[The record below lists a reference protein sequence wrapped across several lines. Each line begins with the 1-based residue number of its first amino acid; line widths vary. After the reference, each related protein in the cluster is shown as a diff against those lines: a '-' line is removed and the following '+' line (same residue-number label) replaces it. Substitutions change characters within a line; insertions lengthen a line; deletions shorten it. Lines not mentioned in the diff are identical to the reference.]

1 MKLNY
6 LFAAAALAIASC
18 SNATSTPQPEP
29 ATTAEP
35 TVAESQVPAETVA
48 AAETEAPE
56 AAPAEAPK
64 KKDVVKDITNNQLP
78 KASKKPVV
86 IDCWAT
92 WCGPCM
98 KFKPVYHEVAGEM
111 SAKAEFYAAD
121 VDANGDLA
129 QKLGISSIPTV
140 VVILPGKKPIFKTG
154 YMTKA
159 EFTAYLKSVLK

>member
-6 LFAAAALAIASC
+6 LFAAAAIAIASC
-18 SNATSTPQPEP
+18 SNATSTAQPEP
-29 ATTAEP
+29 A
-35 TVAESQVPAETVA
+35 SAETQTA
-48 AAETEAPE
+48 SETLSSATSEMPE

-64 KKDVVKDITNNQLP
+64 KDVVKNITNDQLP
-78 KASKKPVV
+78 KATNKPVV

-111 SAKAEFYAAD
+111 SSKAEFYAAD
-121 VDANGDLA
+121 VDANGKLSE
-129 QKLGISSIPTV
+129 KLGITSIPTV

-159 EFTAYLKSVLK
+159 EFTSYLKSVLK

>member
-6 LFAAAALAIASC
+6 LFAAAAIAIASC
-18 SNATSTPQPEP
+18 SNATSTAQPEP
-29 ATTAEP
+29 ASTPEP
-35 TVAESQVPAETVA
+35 AVAESQAPAETVA
-48 AAETEAPE
+48 PAEAEAPE

-64 KKDVVKDITNNQLP
+64 KDVVKNITNDQLP
-78 KASKKPVV
+78 KATKKPVV

-111 SAKAEFYAAD
+111 SSKAEFYAAD
-121 VDANGDLA
+121 VDANGKLSE
-129 QKLGISSIPTV
+129 KLGITSIPTV

-159 EFTAYLKSVLK
+159 EFTSYLKSVLK